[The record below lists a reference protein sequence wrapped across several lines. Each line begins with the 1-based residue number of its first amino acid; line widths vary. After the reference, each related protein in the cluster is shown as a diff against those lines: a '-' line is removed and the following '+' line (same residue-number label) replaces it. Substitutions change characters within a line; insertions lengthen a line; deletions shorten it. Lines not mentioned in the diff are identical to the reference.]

1 MKPSSPAQSTNRG
14 RWIPWAFVGAFAVV
28 AAANGIF
35 VWLAFDSF
43 PGLETEGAYEKGLA
57 YDSTLVA
64 AGKQREL
71 GWQASISHETAISAA
86 GGLDLTLT
94 VALSD
99 RAGAPIAGLAVRAL
113 LWRPTAEG
121 FDVPADLHEMA
132 PGRYVA
138 ALTLPLPGQWDVRL
152 IADGSGTSWQTS
164 QRLILH

>member
-1 MKPSSPAQSTNRG
+1 MKLSSQAQSANRG

-35 VWLAFDSF
+35 VWLALDSF
-43 PGLETEGAYEKGLA
+43 PGLETEGAYEKGLGYA
-57 YDSTLVA
+57 STLA
-64 AGKQREL
+64 AARKQQEL
-71 GWQASISHETAISAA
+71 GWQASISHETAVSTA
-86 GGLDLTLT
+86 GGLDLTLS

-99 RAGAPIAGLAVRAL
+99 RAGAPLAGLAVRAL
-113 LWRPTAEG
+113 FWRPTAEG
-121 FDVPADLHEMA
+121 LDVAADLRELA

-138 ALTLPLPGQWDVRL
+138 ALTLPLSGQWDVRL